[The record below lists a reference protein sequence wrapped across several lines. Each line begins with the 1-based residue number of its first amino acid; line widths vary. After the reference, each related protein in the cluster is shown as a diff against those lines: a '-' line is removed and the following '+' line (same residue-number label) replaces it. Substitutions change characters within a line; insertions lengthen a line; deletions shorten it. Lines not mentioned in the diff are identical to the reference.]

1 MAEVVK
7 WGKREARIN
16 DIAPGIIV
24 TPLAIDEFN
33 GLRGKFYKSMFAKC
47 PLARPGTADEAAN
60 AAELLMSYKGASIT
74 GATFLIDDGATSN
87 YYYGPLGPRKKA
99 QIKVSEFFPLQLQ
112 IRRERPRQ
120 AGSHGFYRFLPPWQ
134 SHSTSTCNP
143 ELRGY
148 PAFGQFAS

>member
-1 MAEVVK
+1 
-7 WGKREARIN
+7 
-16 DIAPGIIV
+16 
-24 TPLAIDEFN
+24 
-33 GLRGKFYKSMFAKC
+33 MFAKC
-47 PLARPGTADEAAN
+47 PVACPGTADEAAN
-60 AAELLMSYKGASIT
+60 AVELLMSYKGASIT
-74 GATFLIDDGATSN
+74 GATFLIDGGATSN

-134 SHSTSTCNP
+134 SHSTSTYNP